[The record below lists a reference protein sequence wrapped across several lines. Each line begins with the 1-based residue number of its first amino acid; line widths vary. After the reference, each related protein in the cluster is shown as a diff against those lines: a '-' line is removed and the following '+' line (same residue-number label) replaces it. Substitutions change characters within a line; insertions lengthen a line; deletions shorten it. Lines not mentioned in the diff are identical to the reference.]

1 MGLVTCGQLPCDGV
15 CLSLHCTFLL
25 PLGKD
30 KLLNRHALCDQQ
42 EEISMLQLQTP
53 GNVPIMCKSLRLLR
67 KGEGG
72 GEAGFKSFRKLHKKH
87 SKLNGILQSVTF
99 DRFIYLFNSKTLMKV
114 ALEQQ
119 ILSCIRISGPQHSR
133 FVPLTFEVYMQAP
146 AGTG

>member
-1 MGLVTCGQLPCDGV
+1 
-15 CLSLHCTFLL
+15 
-25 PLGKD
+25 
-30 KLLNRHALCDQQ
+30 
-42 EEISMLQLQTP
+42 MLQLQIP

-72 GEAGFKSFRKLHKKH
+72 KKAGFKSFRKLHKKH
-87 SKLNGILQSVTF
+87 SKLNGFLQSVTF
-99 DRFIYLFNSKTLMKV
+99 DRFIYLFNSKILMKV

-119 ILSCIRISGPQHSR
+119 ILSYIRISGPQHSR

>member
-1 MGLVTCGQLPCDGV
+1 
-15 CLSLHCTFLL
+15 
-25 PLGKD
+25 
-30 KLLNRHALCDQQ
+30 
-42 EEISMLQLQTP
+42 MLQLQTP

-67 KGEGG
+67 KGQGKK
-72 GEAGFKSFRKLHKKH
+72 AGFKSFRKLHKKH

-133 FVPLTFEVYMQAP
+133 FVLLTFEVYMQAP